1 MSAAESSASE
11 MLHRLLVRMNMQQ
24 DSAPLCAAQHRELL
38 GYPQHQEFRE
48 QCTYIF
54 FNFEKK

>member
-1 MSAAESSASE
+1 MSLAKSSASE
-11 MLHRLLVRMNMQQ
+11 MLHLSLVRMNVQQ
-24 DSAPLCAAQHRELL
+24 GGTPLYAAQDPELL

-54 FNFEKK
+54 SNFEK

>member
-1 MSAAESSASE
+1 MSLAKSSASE
-11 MLHRLLVRMNMQQ
+11 MLHHSLVRMNVQQ
-24 DSAPLCAAQHRELL
+24 ASTLLYAAQHRELL

-54 FNFEKK
+54 FNFEK